1 MTEWINVADVTPRIG
16 YTATASQTA
25 FVVPFVFFEN
35 SDLRV
40 YQDEVLLTLD
50 TDYTVTGA
58 QDEDGGTV
66 TLLTGATVGDAIRI
80 ARHVPIEQTTHIPP
94 SGPLDIAAINIQI
107 SKLIAISQQLNDSF
121 ERSLRQPDS
130 EDLLDMELPAARENK
145 ILGFDSNGAPVAV
158 LGPSSVAAEFIGA
171 TLVESKAVAQVTDF
185 DATTNYL
192 LVGGDAA
199 AGDAALTAYIQGTGT
214 GDFTDGGGT
223 SWKPVPGSGGGS
235 GGGYGLITAVGDGV
249 ANDRVAIQ
257 ATIDAVAAAG
267 GGTVICTS
275 GAIYR
280 IVINGGAYDGLVLK
294 DGVTLNVNNA
304 TINLECTGSVYGIRM
319 QSNSHIVGPGT
330 IKTTV
335 SSSPGS
341 SAWWHSPVVVGAAYG
356 EVTDVGD
363 LGDFI
368 NASNWSVRSV
378 ILDTVRTG
386 AGGEIFA
393 GVGGISHGLVEDVII
408 PNNSGVSIA
417 IGLDHGT
424 VGALDASDIPAS
436 RVLFDANLAY
446 SVFPHDITIRRCK
459 IGNMTKTPDGLG
471 DGGFGVRLSGC
482 YKIKVEDVEVA
493 SSSYCGFFHTAGDFG
508 FEFAPTNA
516 IKRRRYRGTTFKNC
530 HVYDA
535 LNGYG
540 FVCEAYADNIA
551 AAISG
556 SGYSP
561 LLPAINN
568 TDILFEGC
576 RTICAA
582 VSASALPGFY
592 ISNMIGGTLRNCF
605 AFFHQYGAQL
615 VNGVDQLLIDNC
627 EFTSSYKD
635 GIYVGDSDPPED
647 IRIVGAR
654 CYANG
659 QDPGATLY
667 AGIRVDAG
675 TRTRVERCVL
685 GISGEGSQDY
695 GIRVTTSAVNATLID
710 NHVLGV
716 ATSGVGYSLASAT
729 SYGTVFLFRG
739 NSAASGVTTVVGGLN
754 IIPVEYIAN
763 PYAPYR
769 RFITSRASVMTV
781 TPAAGT
787 WLAGDTIEFMD
798 PLSGGNTGSKCTVA
812 GSPGTWK
819 NYGVIA

>member
-1 MTEWINVADVTPRIG
+1 LTTEWLDVSDITPRIG

-25 FVVPFVFFEN
+25 FTVPFVFFEN

-40 YQDEVLLTLD
+40 YQNEVLLTLD
-50 TDYTVTGA
+50 VDYTVTGA
-58 QDEDGGTV
+58 EDEDGGTV
-66 TLLTGATVGDAIRI
+66 TLVTGATVGDAILI
-80 ARHVPIEQTTHIPP
+80 SRHVPIEQTTHIPP

-107 SKLIAISQQLNDSF
+107 SKLIAISQQLNDVF

-145 ILGFDSNGAPVAV
+145 LLGFDSDGAPVAV

-171 TLVESKAVAQVTDF
+171 TVVESKAVAQVTDF
-185 DATTNYL
+185 DVTTNYL
-192 LVGGDAA
+192 LIGGDAV
-199 AGDAALTAYIQGTGT
+199 AGDASLTAYIQGTGT

-223 SWKPVPGSGGGS
+223 SWKPVPGSGS

-249 ANDRVAIQ
+249 ANDRAVIQ

-280 IVINGGAYDGLVLK
+280 IVINGGDYDGLVLK
-294 DGVTLNVNNA
+294 DGVTLDLNNA

-319 QSNSHIVGPGT
+319 QSNSHIVGPGL

-335 SSSPGS
+335 SVSPGTQS
-341 SAWWHSPVVVGAAYG
+341 VWHAPICVGASYG
-356 EVTDVGD
+356 EVTSVAAVGD
-363 LGDFI
+363 YI
-368 NASNWSVRSV
+368 NAANWSVRSV
-378 ILDTVRTG
+378 TLESVRTG
-386 AGGEIFA
+386 YGGAMFA
-393 GVGGISHGLVEDVII
+393 GMGGVSHGLLEDII
-408 PNNSGVSIA
+408 ISDNSTISVA
-417 IGLDHGT
+417 IGFDHGT
-424 VGALDASDIPAS
+424 VGLLNAADIPAS

-482 YKIKVEDVEVA
+482 YKIKVEDVEVE

-508 FEFAPTNA
+508 FEFAPSNA

-568 TDILFEGC
+568 TDILFDGC

-592 ISNMIGGTLRNCF
+592 ISNMIGGTLRNCY
-605 AFFHQYGAQL
+605 AIFHQYGVQL
-615 VNGVDQLLIDNC
+615 VNGVDQLLIDGC
-627 EFTSSYKD
+627 EFTGSYKD
-635 GIYVGDSDPPED
+635 GIYVGDADPPED

-659 QDPGATLY
+659 QDPGATTY

-675 TRTRVERCVL
+675 TRTGVERCVL
-685 GISGEGSQDY
+685 GIGGEGTQDY
-695 GIRVTTSAVNATLID
+695 GVRVTTSAINATLID

-716 ATSGVGYSLASAT
+716 ATSGIGYSLASAT

-739 NSAASGVTTVVGGLN
+739 NSAAAGVTTVVGGLN

-769 RFITSRASVMTV
+769 RFITSRASVFSV
-781 TPAAGT
+781 TPGAGA
-787 WLAGDTIEFMD
+787 WLAGDTIDFMD
-798 PLSGGNTGSKCTVA
+798 PLSGGYTGSKCTVA

-819 NYGVIA
+819 NYGAIT

>member
-1 MTEWINVADVTPRIG
+1 MSDWINVADVTPRIG
-16 YTATASQTA
+16 YTATASQTV
-25 FVVPFVFFEN
+25 FSVPFVFFAN

-40 YQDEVLLTLD
+40 YQNEVLLTLD
-50 TDYTVTGA
+50 VEYTVTGA
-58 QDEDGGTV
+58 EDEDGGTV
-66 TLLTGATVGDAIRI
+66 TLITGATVGDAILI
-80 ARHVPIEQTTHIPP
+80 SRHVPIEQTTHIPP
-94 SGPLDIAAINIQI
+94 SGPLDIAAINVQI
-107 SKLIAISQQLNDSF
+107 SKLIAIAQQLNDSF

-130 EDLLDMELPAARENK
+130 EDVLDMELPAARENK
-145 ILGFDSNGAPVAV
+145 LLGFDSNGAPVAV
-158 LGPSSVAAEFIGA
+158 LGPSSVAAEFVGA
-171 TLVESKAVAQVTDF
+171 TVVESKAVAQVTDF
-185 DATTNYL
+185 DVTTNYL

-223 SWKPVPGSGGGS
+223 SWKPVPGSGSGS
-235 GGGYGLITAVGDGV
+235 GSGYGLITAVGDGV

-275 GAIYR
+275 GATYR

-341 SAWWHSPVVVGAAYG
+341 SAWWHAPVVVGAAYG

-363 LGDFI
+363 LGDYI

-378 ILDTVRTG
+378 TLDSVRTG
-386 AGGEIFA
+386 YGGELFA
-393 GVGGISHGLVEDVII
+393 GIGGISHGLIEDVII
-408 PNNSGVSIA
+408 LDNSTVSIA

-424 VGALDASDIPAS
+424 VGNLDASDIPAS
-436 RVLFDANLAY
+436 RVLFDAGLAY

-530 HVYDA
+530 HVYDS
-535 LNGYG
+535 LTSFG

-551 AAISG
+551 AAVSG

-561 LLPAINN
+561 LLPPINN

-576 RTICAA
+576 RTISS
-582 VSASALPGFY
+582 VASTAGPGFY
-592 ISNMIGGTLRNCF
+592 ISNMIGGTLRNCHS
-605 AFFHQYGAQL
+605 FFQQYGVQ
-615 VNGVDQLLIDNC
+615 VINGCDQLLIDGGT
-627 EFTSSYKD
+627 FVSSYKD
-635 GIYVGDSDPPED
+635 GIYVGDTDPPED
-647 IRIVGAR
+647 VRIVGAV
-654 CYANG
+654 CYSSG

-667 AGIRVDAG
+667 AGIRFDAA
-675 TRTRVERCVL
+675 TRPRAERCVL
-685 GISGEGSQDY
+685 GISGESSQDY
-695 GIRVTTSAVNATLID
+695 GVRVTTSAINATLID

-716 ATSGVGYSLASAT
+716 ATSGVAYSLASAT
-729 SYGTVFLFRG
+729 SYGTVFLFRD
-739 NSAASGVTTVVGGLN
+739 NSAASGIATVVGGLN
-754 IIPVEYIAN
+754 IIPVEYIQN

-769 RFITSRASVMTV
+769 RFITSRASVFSV
-781 TPAAGT
+781 TPGAGT
-787 WLAGDTIEFMD
+787 WLAGDTIDFMD
-798 PLSGGNTGSKCTVA
+798 PLSGGYTGSKCTVA
-812 GSPGTWK
+812 GTPGTWK
-819 NYGVIA
+819 NYGAIA